1 MRWLFLSYIYPDGHR
16 IWFDW
21 QLCRVGHGL
30 RDVCYFMVAALTV
43 DERRQ
48 ADRRLLD
55 HYRDALLATGA
66 EGVPDRETMWDHFRR
81 WPVYGI
87 QARTEERRV
96 GKGGGRRCRIGG
108 DAD

>member
-1 MRWLFLSYIYPDGHR
+1 MQKTEYEMRIS
-16 IWFDW
+16 DW
-21 QLCRVGHGL
+21 SSDVCSSDLGHGL

-55 HYRDALLATGA
+55 HYREALLATGA

-87 QARTEERRV
+87 QAWLQVEEWW
-96 GKGGGRRCRIGG
+96 GQNGRP
-108 DAD
+108 

>member
-1 MRWLFLSYIYPDGHR
+1 
-16 IWFDW
+16 
-21 QLCRVGHGL
+21 
-30 RDVCYFMVAALTV
+30 MVAALTV

-55 HYRDALLATGA
+55 HYREALLATGA

-87 QARTEERRV
+87 QAWLQVVEWWGQNGSPPSELFSAALV
-96 GKGGGRRCRIGG
+96 GYDTARMLAACSILRDSAFIPPE
-108 DAD
+108 